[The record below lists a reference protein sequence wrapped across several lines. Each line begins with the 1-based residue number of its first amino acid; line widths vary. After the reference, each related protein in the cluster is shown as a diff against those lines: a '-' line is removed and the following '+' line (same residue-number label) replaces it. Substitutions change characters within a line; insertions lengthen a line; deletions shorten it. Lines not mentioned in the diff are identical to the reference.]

1 MLKKTA
7 GSCTGLDLF
16 ASYPSEFLRAFA
28 VNPTQ
33 ESGTPTSGLES
44 AR

>member
-16 ASYPSEFLRAFA
+16 ASYPLIFLRAFA
-28 VNPTQ
+28 VKSYQ
-33 ESGTPTSGLES
+33 DSGTPTSGLES
-44 AR
+44 SR